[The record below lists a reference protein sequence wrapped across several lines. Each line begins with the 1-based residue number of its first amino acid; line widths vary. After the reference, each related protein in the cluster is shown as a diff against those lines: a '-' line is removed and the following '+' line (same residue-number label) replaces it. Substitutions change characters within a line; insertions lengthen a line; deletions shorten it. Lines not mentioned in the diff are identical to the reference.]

1 MSKRWVH
8 FHKDCECSRFTDFS
22 ISQGKTLVSSIEDI
36 IRKTLPSYTQI
47 PSVVWEDDADVD
59 GSLACH
65 ALPENDVIH
74 LAKGSCVTWITT
86 LLAYVHALSH
96 ALCDSIDAYFSDEE
110 QPRQS
115 EKDERHCVRWRRAV
129 SWIEMNLVGRASGF
143 DDRQNSCIRDS
154 IAELKK
160 LPRCIEKLLSAP
172 MFLME
177 TETISDHV
185 NFFLSY
191 TIEDTIKQRRQEVS
205 QGKTRWRFQDEFD
218 TIEESMQTY
227 GRVDQGSVVELAL
240 ELRRD
245 HDRDCKCC
253 SHCAYNP
260 KEARRLIECL
270 VEEVLPLYLPVSLED
285 PPDVQC
291 ALSSKSSKSYIDKRD
306 VFVVNLKR
314 IETYADAVRVVIRE
328 WARRF
333 AVSQLKARVFVLFS
347 NPYRRTVAGF
357 SSLLINSFPCDG
369 LLSNWFPSVD
379 CLRLA
384 LTPAPIWVD
393 GLVPL
398 MRLNREGATKIL
410 ADRTF
415 EDLAAHDLDESRQRA
430 LSVREDAFY
439 ADMDMVDS
447 DETIDYLTSRA
458 AEVTFSPTVCEFR
471 LESFNLDFVS
481 DFPVTGSSTVAEMTN
496 QAINKV
502 TLACNVPNIHSRYEV
517 LFNGELIDESER
529 ASDVIKLGRVI
540 LVEPIKRRVRV
551 LKGWSPEAFEEVE
564 VLSTIT
570 ARQLLE
576 KLNVPSPELA
586 CILMNRGHEAHG
598 DLCIDTTE
606 ELRVFSAGYT
616 FLWATV
622 EVGVL
627 QIRDKIFIDG
637 KDVHAPLKRHLER
650 WQRIYGITG
659 RLLCE
664 GAILDPEAS
673 ADEKLAE
680 NLETNNDDGPLRI
693 EPFDMLTEESIPTH
707 KIQVKNSKGDK
718 LLEIKVK
725 GHHDLTD
732 SFFKICK
739 FTKMSPQSAQLMT
752 TDGRIVIPVSHIYD
766 LFLDDEPCELVLTNK
781 EPPKRP
787 RRKRL
792 NSSKA
797 GDYGPTTKRRLG
809 RFAHPRP
816 STTCI
821 IISSDSEGDD
831 DPTQ

>member
-1 MSKRWVH
+1 MSKHWIDLH
-8 FHKDCECSRFTDFS
+8 DDCECSRFTDFS
-22 ISQGKTLVSSIEDI
+22 VSRGKTLVSSIEDI
-36 IRKTLPSYTQI
+36 VRKGVPSCTQI
-47 PSVVWEDDADVD
+47 PAVVWEDDADVD
-59 GSLACH
+59 GSLACQ
-65 ALPENDVIH
+65 ALPENDAIH
-74 LAKGSCVTWITT
+74 LAKGSCVSWITT

-96 ALCDSIDAYFSDEE
+96 ALCDSIDDYFGDEE
-110 QPRQS
+110 QPKES
-115 EKDERHCVRWRRAV
+115 EKDERHCIRWRRAV
-129 SWIEMNLVGRASGF
+129 SRIEMNLVGRASGF
-143 DDRQNSCIRDS
+143 DDRQKRCIRDS
-154 IAELKK
+154 IAELKR
-160 LPRCIEKLLSAP
+160 LPRSMEKFLSAP
-172 MFLME
+172 MFLLE
-177 TETISDHV
+177 TEAISDHV
-185 NFFLSY
+185 AFSLSY
-191 TIEDTIKQRRQEVS
+191 TIEDAVKQRRREVS

-218 TIEESMQTY
+218 TIEESMQTD
-227 GRVDQGSVVELAL
+227 GRVEQGSVVELAL

-260 KEARRLIECL
+260 KEASRLIECL
-270 VEEVLPLYLPVSLED
+270 VGEVLPLYLPVSLED

-291 ALSSKSSKSYIDKRD
+291 ISSSKSSKSYIDKRD
-306 VFVVNLKR
+306 VFVVNLRR

-333 AVSQLKARVFVLFS
+333 AVSQLKVRVYVLFS
-347 NPYRRTVAGF
+347 DPYRRAVAGF
-357 SSLLINSFPCDG
+357 SSLLLNSFPCDG
-369 LLSNWFPSVD
+369 LLSDWFPSVD

-398 MRLNREGATKIL
+398 LRLDREGATKIL

-415 EDLAAHDLDESRQRA
+415 EDLAAHELDESRQRA

-439 ADMDMVDS
+439 ADMDMMDA
-447 DETIDYLTSRA
+447 DEIIEYLTSRA

-471 LESFNLDFVS
+471 LESRNLDFVG
-481 DFPVTGSSTVAEMTN
+481 DFPVAGSASVAEMTH
-496 QAINKV
+496 QAIRRV
-502 TLACNVPNIHSRYEV
+502 TMACHVPNVHSRYEV

-529 ASDVIKLGRVI
+529 ASDVIKLGRAI
-540 LVEPIKRRVRV
+540 RVEPIRRRVRV
-551 LKGWSPEAFEEVE
+551 LKGWSSEAFEEVE
-564 VLSTIT
+564 VPSTIR
-570 ARQLLE
+570 AGQLLE
-576 KLNVPSPELA
+576 KLNVSSPELA
-586 CILMNRGHEAHG
+586 CIVMDRGHEAHG
-598 DLCIDTTE
+598 DLFIDITE
-606 ELRVFSAGYT
+606 ELRAFSAGYT
-616 FLWATV
+616 LLWATV
-622 EVGVL
+622 EVGAL

-650 WQRIYGITG
+650 WRRIYGITG

-664 GAILDPEAS
+664 GSALDPEAS

-680 NLETNNDDGPLRI
+680 NLEANNDDGPLRI
-693 EPFDMLTEESIPTH
+693 EPLDMLTEESVPTH
-707 KIQVKNSKGDK
+707 KLQVKNSRGGK
-718 LLEIKVK
+718 LLEIKLK

-739 FTKMSPQSAQLMT
+739 FMKMSPQSAQLMT
-752 TDGRIVIPVSHIYD
+752 TDGRVAFPHSRIYD
-766 LFLDDEPCELVLTNK
+766 LFLDDEPHELILTNK
-781 EPPKRP
+781 EPTKRP
-787 RRKRL
+787 SRKRL

-797 GDYGPTTKRRLG
+797 DDHGPTTRRRLG